1 MTREECKKVVLEMLD
16 SLGGARM
23 DEFVSFAGLH
33 RIIGFTQVFHPDMI
47 SQLVLEGNI
56 VQVKCTLS
64 DKREVIFLAP
74 KNTKVT
80 IVNG

>member
-16 SLGGARM
+16 NLGGARM
-23 DEFVSFAGLH
+23 DEFVSFVGLH

-56 VQVKCTLS
+56 VQVKCNLP
-64 DKREVIFLAP
+64 DKREVSFLLP
-74 KNTKVT
+74 KNTKIST
-80 IVNG
+80 ING